1 MVDLAGSKENVY
13 NIKWMK
19 KKLKDRYKEHVNF
32 VAADGKTTKVCF
44 KDVIDYLIIEKG
56 YKNKLGDKND
66 ETQRIIITAAKLIM
80 EGIRSK
86 KYDSEYYPCKESMLK
101 VDEALE
107 WLSPYLRLFLQ
118 NLVKSDIKQVAFGQ
132 AITQAIKLRTS
143 LSPFFLGIGIDAD
156 RMFGLLWLVEF

>member
-44 KDVIDYLIIEKG
+44 KDVIDYLIIEKW

-86 KYDSEYYPCKESMLK
+86 KYYSEYYPCKESMLK

-118 NLVKSDIKQVAFGQ
+118 NLVKSDIKQVAFVQ
-132 AITQAIKLRTS
+132 AIIQAIKLRTC
-143 LSPFFLGIGIDAD
+143 LSPCSSGN
-156 RMFGLLWLVEF
+156 WN

>member
-44 KDVIDYLIIEKG
+44 KDVIDYLIEKW

-80 EGIRSK
+80 KGIRSK
-86 KYDSEYYPCKESMLK
+86 KYYSEYYPCKESMLK

-107 WLSPYLRLFLQ
+107 WLSPYFRLFLQ
-118 NLVKSDIKQVAFGQ
+118 NLVKSDIKQVAFVQ
-132 AITQAIKLRTS
+132 AIIQAIKLRTC
-143 LSPFFLGIGIDAD
+143 LSRCSPGN
-156 RMFGLLWLVEF
+156 WN

>member
-1 MVDLAGSKENVY
+1 MLGEVHQKMVDLAGSKENVY

-32 VAADGKTTKVCF
+32 VTADGKTTKVCF
-44 KDVIDYLIIEKG
+44 KDVIDYLIEKW
-56 YKNKLGDKND
+56 YKSKLGDKND

-86 KYDSEYYPCKESMLK
+86 KYYSEYYPCKESMLK

-107 WLSPYLRLFLQ
+107 WLSPYFRLFLQ
-118 NLVKSDIKQVAFGQ
+118 NLVKSDIKQVAFVQ
-132 AITQAIKLRTS
+132 AIIQAIKLRTC
-143 LSPFFLGIGIDAD
+143 LSPCSPGN
-156 RMFGLLWLVEF
+156 WN